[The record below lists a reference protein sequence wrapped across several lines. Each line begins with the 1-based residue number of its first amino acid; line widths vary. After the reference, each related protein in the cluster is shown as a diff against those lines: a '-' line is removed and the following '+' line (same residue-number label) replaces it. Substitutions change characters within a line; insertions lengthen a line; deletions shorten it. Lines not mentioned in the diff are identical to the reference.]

1 MKFSA
6 ILLPCAV
13 IAKAITPT
21 EDLDLE
27 EEAQHELQKRAS
39 FNQDL
44 FSNGLAKSLFK
55 RAVKPIDMFSN
66 GYASTFFKR
75 AGDEDED
82 ENDEEEKR
90 ASYMGNLYSQGLANS
105 LFRKRYD
112 DFGFYPTLQQEQEG
126 EGLLVA
132 PEDPATEAE
141 ELAKRASYMGN
152 LYSQGLAK
160 SLFKRSRN
168 TNLYNSGLARSF
180 FKRSRNTNLYNSG
193 LARSFFKRGMNTNL
207 YNSGLARSFFKRASN
222 MGNLFANGFDA
233 SYF

>member
-13 IAKAITPT
+13 IAKAINPT
-21 EDLDLE
+21 EDLE

-44 FSNGLAKSLFK
+44 FSNGYDKSFFK

-75 AGDEDED
+75 AGED
-82 ENDEEEKR
+82 ENDEEKR
-90 ASYMGNLYSQGLANS
+90 ASRMGNLYSQGLANS

-112 DFGFYPTLQQEQEG
+112 DFDFYPTLQQEQEG

-132 PEDPATEAE
+132 PEPETEE
-141 ELAKRASYMGN
+141 ELAKRSPYMGN
-152 LYSQGLAK
+152 LYRQGLTK
-160 SLFKRSRN
+160 SLFKRGLNTNLYNNGYARTFFKRGRN
-168 TNLYNSGLARSF
+168 TNLYNSGYAR
-180 FKRSRNTNLYNSG
+180 
-193 LARSFFKRGMNTNL
+193 A
-207 YNSGLARSFFKRASN
+207 FFKRASN
-222 MGNLFANGFDA
+222 MGNLFANGYDA
-233 SYF
+233 AYF